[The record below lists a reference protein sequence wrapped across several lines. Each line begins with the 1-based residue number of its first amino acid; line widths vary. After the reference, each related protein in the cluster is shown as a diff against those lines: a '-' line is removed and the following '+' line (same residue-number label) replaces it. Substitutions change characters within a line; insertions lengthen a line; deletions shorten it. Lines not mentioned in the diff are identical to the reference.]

1 MAGLMVAALMA
12 GEGIGSF
19 ALGPLQGLVT
29 LAHIYLFAALLA
41 VPLFGLGWRLSARAT
56 NS

>member
-1 MAGLMVAALMA
+1 MAGLMA

-41 VPLFGLGWRLSARAT
+41 VRFILMIMSFWGEV
-56 NS
+56 